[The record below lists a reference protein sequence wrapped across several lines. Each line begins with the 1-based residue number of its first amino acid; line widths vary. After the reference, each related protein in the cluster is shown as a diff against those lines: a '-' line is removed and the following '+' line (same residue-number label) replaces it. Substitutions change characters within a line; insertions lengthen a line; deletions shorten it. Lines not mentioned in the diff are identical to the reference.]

1 MGVTIFDNT
10 VPFAERVRTLSHI
23 AILLTLGVIAMIY
36 LQGVIQPF
44 ILAVFVFLL
53 LRPGAEWLKQRKVPT
68 VLAYFLVIFGL
79 VSVVTLT
86 GWLLYADLSKVIDTV
101 PENME
106 KIDRLL
112 TTLEGTTI
120 LGMDVNLHGAS
131 DQLTGDSI
139 KNTLFSVFGNAASF
153 LTNLI
158 TVIVFLLFIILEAE
172 TLPGRIQAAYP
183 SEVTGRL
190 DEMAK
195 QIGEGINR
203 YVLVKTFVS
212 FGTAFVTGAILVS
225 VGIPGWFMWSVLTF
239 LLNYVPY
246 IGSLFAV
253 LPPVALGFLTLN
265 PVVAVVVLVLLVS
278 NQQLWGALIEPKLF
292 GASLD
297 ISPVVLLLMAAF
309 WFWLWG
315 IIGMVIAVPMA
326 VIVKIVLGQI
336 DGTKPISIMLSE
348 RAPKGS
354 AKGNPAGTSGAAAA
368 ADSDE

>member
-1 MGVTIFDNT
+1 MGATIFDNSI
-10 VPFAERVRTLSHI
+10 PFSDRVRTFSHI
-23 AILLTLGVIAMIY
+23 AILLTLGVLAMIY

-44 ILAVFVFLL
+44 ILALFVFLL
-53 LRPGAEWLKQRKVPT
+53 LRPGAEWLKQHNVPT
-68 VLAYFLVIFGL
+68 ILAYFLVIFGL
-79 VSVVTLT
+79 VSVVILT
-86 GWLLYADLSKVIDTV
+86 GWLLYEDLSKVIDTL
-101 PENME
+101 PEQMV
-106 KIDRLL
+106 KIDSLL
-112 TTLEGTTI
+112 ANLQGMTI
-120 LGMDVNLHGAS
+120 LGMELKLHGAS

-139 KNTLFSVFGNAASF
+139 RNALFSVFGNAASF

-172 TLPGRIQAAYP
+172 TLPGRIRAAYP
-183 SEVTGRL
+183 SDVTGKL
-190 DEMAK
+190 HEMSK

-225 VGIPGWFMWSVLTF
+225 VGVPGWFMWSVLTF

-253 LPPVALGFLTLN
+253 FPPVSLAFLTLN
-265 PVVAVVVLVLLVS
+265 PAVAIVVMILLVS
-278 NQQLWGALIEPKLF
+278 NQQLWGAIIEPKMF

-326 VIVKIVLGQI
+326 VIAKIVLGQI
-336 DGTKPISIMLSE
+336 DGTKPFAILLSE
-348 RAPKGS
+348 RAPK
-354 AKGNPAGTSGAAAA
+354 AAVD
-368 ADSDE
+368 DSDE